1 MVVVRCDTL
10 LCATHRVAAAPAALA
25 TGTGRPVALRDMRGR
40 HTRSL
45 GAAGLDWVVSKL
57 DLDGAS
63 PLQPSCGRLGRACMG
78 RPLQHMVGGVCNK
91 VVLIRLGIT

>member
-57 DLDGAS
+57 DWTGQVLS
-63 PLQPSCGRLGRACMG
+63 NP
-78 RPLQHMVGGVCNK
+78 HVGDWVALVWGGHYNTWLAVCVTK
-91 VVLIRLGIT
+91 LF